1 MFADS
6 LLESAP
12 HPAHRTAW
20 SKLASV
26 LLQSLA
32 LAVILAIPLF
42 HVERLQFVPPPPSIQ
57 MTSVQQPPT
66 LHEQPATASLNTAP
80 TLPTQIVEPKWIP
93 RNASSRDDQQPT
105 GGSAPPSFSCESN
118 CGTNQGIF
126 TNVISPGPSMITV
139 TRPHTIAK
147 PPMVSDM
154 QLGELLHKVVPE
166 YPIIAKQM
174 HLQGA
179 VVLMATIGKDGR
191 VEHVQPISGHPML
204 VRPAVIAVER
214 WQYRP
219 YLLNHE
225 PVVVQTQ
232 ITVNFVL
239 GQN

>member
-1 MFADS
+1 MFAES

-12 HPAHRTAW
+12 HPAHCAAW
-20 SKLASV
+20 SKLFSV

-32 LAVILAIPLF
+32 LAVILAVPLF
-42 HVERLQFVPPPPSIQ
+42 HVERLQFVPPPPSVQ
-57 MTSVQQPPT
+57 MTSVQQPPA
-66 LHEQPATASLNTAP
+66 LHEQPETASLSTAP
-80 TLPTQIVEPKWIP
+80 TLPTQIVEPKWNHHTI
-93 RNASSRDDQQPT
+93 SSRDDQQPT
-105 GGSAPPSFSCESN
+105 GGSAPPSFSCEAN
-118 CGTNQGIF
+118 CGTTQGIF
-126 TNVISPGPSMITV
+126 TNVISPGPAMITL

-147 PPMVSDM
+147 PPVVSDM
-154 QLGELLHKVVPE
+154 QLGGLIHKVVPE
-166 YPIIAKQM
+166 YPIIAKQIR
-174 HLQGA
+174 LQGA

-191 VEHVQPISGHPML
+191 VEHVQPISGPLML
-204 VRPAVIAVER
+204 VKPAVIAVEQ